1 MDVNVKTLNDILI
14 ICVEGNIDSK
24 TSPELQQ
31 KIVEATLDANKI
43 IIDMSK
49 VEFVSS
55 AGLRV
60 LLMVYRQIKTN
71 NGTVVLVGV
80 SEEIKEVMSMTG
92 FINFFKLYESL
103 DASYCAFNS

>member
-1 MDVNVKTLNDILI
+1 MNVNFNKQNEILI
-14 ICVEGNIDSK
+14 LSIDGNIDSK
-24 TSPELQQ
+24 TAPELQQ
-31 KIVEATLDANKI
+31 KIVEATNDSNKI

-71 NGTVVLVGV
+71 DGIVVLVGV
-80 SEEIKEVMSMTG
+80 SEEIKEVMAMTG
-92 FINFFKLYESL
+92 FMNFFKIYENTDTSL
-103 DASYCAFNS
+103 SAFN

>member
-1 MDVNVKTLNDILI
+1 MNVSINTQNDILI
-14 ICVEGNIDSK
+14 IIVEGNVDSK
-24 TSPELQQ
+24 TAPELQQ
-31 KIVEATLDANKI
+31 KIVEVTHDSKKV
-43 IIDMSK
+43 IIDMTK

-71 NGTVVLVGV
+71 NGIVVLVGV

-92 FINFFKLYESL
+92 FINFFKIFENIDQSF
-103 DASYCAFNS
+103 SAF